1 MSYGYADLPTQHVC
15 AIRWCRLF
23 LLCYIDGQTSK
34 KVAAL
39 DNATCLE
46 EKDFK
51 RLLEEIIET
60 YREDYLPKVGDEYFY

>member
-1 MSYGYADLPTQHVC
+1 MPTQHVC
-15 AIRWCRLF
+15 AIRKYRLY
-23 LLCYIDGQTSK
+23 LLCYIDGQSSN

-46 EKDFK
+46 EKDLK

-60 YREDYLPKVGDEYFY
+60 